1 MELQFYYYIAYFFG
15 LLFFGY
21 IFYLLIFKI
30 DVKTILQNT
39 IDHHYIKEEAEKCEK
54 NGLKPF
60 PFENGAI
67 VIYAKTQ
74 LRAMLKY
81 KRLKKQAIS
90 TKKSKKQ

>member
-30 DVKTILQNT
+30 DVKTILQNS
-39 IDHHYIKEEAEKCEK
+39 IDHYYIQEEADKK
-54 NGLKPF
+54 GLKPF

-67 VIYAKTQ
+67 VIYEKTER
-74 LRAMLKY
+74 RANKKY
-81 KRLKKQAIS
+81 KRLKKHAIS
-90 TKKSKKQ
+90 TKKLKK